1 MSERSLHSLSHLLS
15 NLRSDDGDKG
25 TEEATDVAVKMRE
38 EYNAA
43 MCVCR
48 NTSHYAVYCCSLM
61 RNLHSLFQL

>member
-25 TEEATDVAVKMRE
+25 TEEATDVAIKMRE

-48 NTSHYAVYCCSLM
+48 I
-61 RNLHSLFQL
+61 RNLSPIMRFIAARS